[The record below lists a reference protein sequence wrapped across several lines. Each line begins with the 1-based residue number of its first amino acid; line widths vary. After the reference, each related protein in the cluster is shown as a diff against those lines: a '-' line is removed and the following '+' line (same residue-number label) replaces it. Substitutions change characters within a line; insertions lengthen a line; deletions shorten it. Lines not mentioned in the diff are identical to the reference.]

1 MVKITFI
8 KPRPKKKRWDKGAEK
23 EAFIK
28 RLQVEIT
35 FIMANEMTQK
45 HKHYALIYLYHP
57 LEECFRIHI
66 NLFPDNR
73 TFTTNL
79 WKVKKLSQKPKPI
92 ESYDPYLIM
101 L

>member
-35 FIMANEMTQK
+35 FIMANNEMTQK
-45 HKHYALIYLYHP
+45 HKH
-57 LEECFRIHI
+57 
-66 NLFPDNR
+66 
-73 TFTTNL
+73 
-79 WKVKKLSQKPKPI
+79 
-92 ESYDPYLIM
+92 
-101 L
+101 